1 MKAVF
6 GLEAPGWRAS
16 CSMGLP
22 ISGAIGTARL
32 ICILGIVYVHGW
44 TGLPGSDLAARD
56 ETTQGIMRWAVIELC
71 GRSAVPLLSLISG
84 WLVVRSARQRRYGA
98 FVAGKLRV
106 IALPML
112 AWNMIALIL
121 VIGAARL
128 GWIAAPQPS
137 TMASLLNELVSLS
150 GPAEIDVQMGFLR
163 DLFLC
168 MLLAPLLVRMPTVIL
183 LAVMALAMAWDIGGW
198 ASVILLRP
206 AILLFFVGGMLAAR
220 YRVAE
225 QVGAMPVSL
234 AVLPFLLVL
243 PFKLGLSIAGGALVV
258 EESHLVALIDLML
271 RVAAAILVWRVS
283 ILIAMK
289 SEGAWMRA
297 LEPYVFLLFC
307 SHVLFMW
314 LLGPMIGRL
323 TGPMGSA
330 AWPAYFVVQPLLALG
345 FAILLGV
352 TIAAL
357 SPALA
362 RVLSGGRLGRV
373 SRL

>member
-22 ISGAIGTARL
+22 VSAAIGTARL

-44 TGLPGSDLAARD
+44 TGFSGPALAAHD
-56 ETTQGIMRWAVIELC
+56 ETAQGSLRWALIELF

-84 WLVVRSARQRRYGA
+84 WLVVRSARQRFYGA
-98 FVAGKLRV
+98 FVAGKLRTIV
-106 IALPML
+106 APMMVWNLIALV
-112 AWNMIALIL
+112 L
-121 VIGAARL
+121 VGGAAWL
-128 GWIAAPQPS
+128 GWVAGPRPATFAAV
-137 TMASLLNELVSLS
+137 LNEVFSLTA
-150 GPAEIDVQMGFLR
+150 PAEIDVQMAFLR

-168 MLLAPLLVRMPTVIL
+168 MLLAPLLVRMPTVAMIAL
-183 LAVMALAMAWDIGGW
+183 IALAAIWDVGGW
-198 ASVILLRP
+198 TSVILLRP

-225 QVGAMPVSL
+225 RVGEMPLVA
-234 AVLPFLLVL
+234 AVAPFLLIL
-243 PFKLGLSIAGGALVV
+243 PFKLGLSIAGGTWAVGEAHMVALV
-258 EESHLVALIDLML
+258 DLAL

-289 SEGAWMRA
+289 SGGTWARA

-314 LLGPMIGRL
+314 LIGPAIGRW

-330 AWPAYFVVQPLLALG
+330 GWPIYFVLQPLLALG
-345 FAILLGV
+345 FAVLLGLI
-352 TIAAL
+352 IAGI
-357 SPALA
+357 SPGAA
-362 RVLSGGRLGRV
+362 RLLSGGRLGGEAMR
-373 SRL
+373 

>member
-1 MKAVF
+1 
-6 GLEAPGWRAS
+6 
-16 CSMGLP
+16 
-22 ISGAIGTARL
+22 
-32 ICILGIVYVHGW
+32 
-44 TGLPGSDLAARD
+44 
-56 ETTQGIMRWAVIELC
+56 
-71 GRSAVPLLSLISG
+71 
-84 WLVVRSARQRRYGA
+84 
-98 FVAGKLRV
+98 
-106 IALPML
+106 
-112 AWNMIALIL
+112 
-121 VIGAARL
+121 
-128 GWIAAPQPS
+128 
-137 TMASLLNELVSLS
+137 
-150 GPAEIDVQMGFLR
+150 MGFLR

-168 MLLAPLLVRMPTVIL
+168 MLLAPLLVQMPTVIL
-183 LAVMALAMAWDIGGW
+183 LAVMALAMAWNVGGW
-198 ASVILLRP
+198 TSVILLRP

>member
-1 MKAVF
+1 
-6 GLEAPGWRAS
+6 
-16 CSMGLP
+16 
-22 ISGAIGTARL
+22 
-32 ICILGIVYVHGW
+32 
-44 TGLPGSDLAARD
+44 
-56 ETTQGIMRWAVIELC
+56 
-71 GRSAVPLLSLISG
+71 
-84 WLVVRSARQRRYGA
+84 
-98 FVAGKLRV
+98 VAGKLRV

-183 LAVMALAMAWDIGGW
+183 LAVMALAMVWDIGGW